1 MMAITITINLS
12 EKILAEIDAE
22 VEAANTHRRRQY
34 GPNWVMFAGA
44 ATRESIIEAAVESR
58 YAPTISVGPE
68 HHEPDRE
75 T

>member
-34 GPNWVMFAGA
+34 GPN
-44 ATRESIIEAAVESR
+44 
-58 YAPTISVGPE
+58 
-68 HHEPDRE
+68 
-75 T
+75 